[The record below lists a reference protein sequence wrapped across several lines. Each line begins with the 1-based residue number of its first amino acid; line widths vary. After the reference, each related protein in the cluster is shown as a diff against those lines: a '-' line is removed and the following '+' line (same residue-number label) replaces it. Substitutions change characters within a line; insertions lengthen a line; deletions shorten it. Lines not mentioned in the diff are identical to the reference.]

1 MYTTALCAF
10 HAMRSTSK
18 TFKHWTS
25 LRPRI
30 MAETAAMEACVHR
43 EVVEENNGSLT
54 HLAVVRELARDCIQ
68 PVPGDIVGD
77 FTEAVADQNFV
88 WNSVVISLHYHAL
101 APLLEQYPAVSTGL
115 VGVEP
120 LGLTAHMT
128 CVGADSHRTKCW
140 CCNSK
145 TLSPTHQQPW
155 TRSLS
160 FLVST
165 HCRTLLNNTACQR
178 QLWLKCT

>member
-1 MYTTALCAF
+1 MCDIARQTNHRTVTHRSHNESVYTTALCAF
-10 HAMRSTSK
+10 HAMRSISK

-30 MAETAAMEACVHR
+30 MAETAAMEACVNR

-115 VGVEP
+115 VGMEP
-120 LGLTAHMT
+120 LGFGGATAHVM
-128 CVGADSHRTKCW
+128 CVGAD
-140 CCNSK
+140 
-145 TLSPTHQQPW
+145 
-155 TRSLS
+155 
-160 FLVST
+160 
-165 HCRTLLNNTACQR
+165 
-178 QLWLKCT
+178 